1 MQKIIIGSDHG
12 GYALKE
18 YVKMLLLK
26 QGFFVEDVG
35 THSEDSCDYPDY
47 AHKVSEEIVRGNFDK
62 GILICKSGIGMSM
75 AANKTEGI
83 RAALCYNHEAS
94 VLCRAH
100 NNANVLVLGSRFVT
114 QEEAEKIVQA
124 FLITEFEGGR
134 HAGRV
139 DKIERVSL

>member
-18 YVKMLLLK
+18 YVKMFLLK
-26 QGFFVEDVG
+26 QGFVVEDVG

-47 AHKVSEEIVRGNFDK
+47 AHKVSEAIVQGNYDK
-62 GILICKSGIGMSM
+62 GILICKSGIGMSI

-94 VLCRAH
+94 VLSRAH
-100 NNANVLVLGSRFVT
+100 NNANVLVMGSRFVNK
-114 QEEAEKIVQA
+114 QEAEKIVEG
-124 FLITEFEGGR
+124 FLMTEFEGGR
-134 HAGRV
+134 HACRV
-139 DKIERVSL
+139 DKIERVSP

>member
-1 MQKIIIGSDHG
+1 MQKIILGSDHG

-18 YVKMLLLK
+18 HIKMLLLK
-26 QGFFVEDVG
+26 QGFSVEDAG

-47 AHKVSEEIVRGNFDK
+47 AHRVTGAIARGDFDK

-83 RAALCYNHEAS
+83 RAALCYNHEAA

-100 NNANVLVLGSRFVT
+100 NNANVLVMGSRFVS
-114 QEEAEKIVQA
+114 QEEAGKILQG
-124 FLITEFEGGR
+124 FLMTEFEGGR
-134 HAGRV
+134 HSCRV
-139 DKIERVSL
+139 DKIERHA

>member
-26 QGFFVEDVG
+26 QGYSVEDVG

-47 AHKVSEEIVRGNFDK
+47 AHKLSQQIAKGNFER
-62 GILICKSGIGMSM
+62 GILICKSGIGMSI
-75 AANKTEGI
+75 AANKTEGV

-100 NNANVLVLGSRFVT
+100 NDANVLVMGSRFVSK
-114 QEEAEKIVQA
+114 EEAEKIVEG
-124 FLITEFEGGR
+124 FLMTEFEGGR
-134 HAGRV
+134 HCCRV
-139 DKIERVSL
+139 DKLEKVF

>member
-26 QGFFVEDVG
+26 QGYSVEDVG

-47 AHKVSEEIVRGNFDK
+47 AHKLSQQIAKGNFER
-62 GILICKSGIGMSM
+62 GILICKSGIGMSI
-75 AANKTEGI
+75 AANKTEGV

-100 NNANVLVLGSRFVT
+100 NDANVLVMGSRFVSK
-114 QEEAEKIVQA
+114 EEAEKIVEG
-124 FLITEFEGGR
+124 FLMTEFEGGR
-134 HAGRV
+134 HCGRV
-139 DKIERVSL
+139 DKLEKVS

>member
-26 QGFFVEDVG
+26 KSFFVEDVG
-35 THSEDSCDYPDY
+35 THSEASCDYPDY
-47 AHKVSEEIVRGNFDK
+47 AHQVSEQVAQGNFEK

-100 NNANVLVLGSRFVT
+100 NNANVLVMGSRFVNN
-114 QEEAEKIVQA
+114 EEAEKIVEA
-124 FLITEFEGGR
+124 FLMTGFEGGR
-134 HAGRV
+134 HSVRV
-139 DKIERVSL
+139 DKIEKVS